1 MNPDQLLNPDLS
13 NTYQFEISCD
23 SNQCDTSFIP
33 GHVTTRA
40 TDNPKNTGIIVLPNM
55 ITDKMSTRDRNN
67 CIILLWKLLTPALAR
82 YTIWGNI

>member
-13 NTYQFEISCD
+13 NTYQFEISRD

-40 TDNPKNTGIIVLPNM
+40 TDNPKNNGILVLPNM
-55 ITDKMSTRDRNN
+55 ITDKMSIRKFSGYSHEDG
-67 CIILLWKLLTPALAR
+67 KDFLAEFESL
-82 YTIWGNI
+82 